1 MAQTLQSYITQVRY
15 LLHDAQA
22 NFYTND
28 QLTGYINSARERVV
42 RDTGCLRT
50 VQVSQTPA
58 PPVAGGSNPVIWASG
73 LAVTAGQ
80 YVFSNIYIYQIVTGG
95 TLGSTVP
102 PYPSANY
109 VYPPSGTLTL
119 SDSSVTYQYVGP
131 CEVINFAAL
140 PSGVLTLD
148 ILNINLYWGNSRIP
162 LRYLPWTDF
171 NAQLR
176 YWQNNVQ
183 RPICFSIYGQ
193 SQIYVGPVPDQAYVI
208 DLDTVIL
215 PTAMVNLSDTD
226 TIIDPYDTVVQF
238 YAAHLAKY
246 YEQSFGEAEIYLQ
259 QYKQK
264 TQSVLASVFT
274 RRIPTPYSTPY

>member
-1 MAQTLQSYITQVRY
+1 MAQTLQGYLTQVRY
-15 LLHDAQA
+15 LLHDAQS

-50 VQVSQTPA
+50 VQVSQTPCT
-58 PPVAGGSNPVIWASG
+58 PVAGGANPVIWSSG
-73 LAVTAGQ
+73 LTVATND
-80 YVFSNIYIYQIVTGG
+80 YVFSNVFIYKVVSGG
-95 TLGSTVP
+95 VLSSVSP
-102 PYPSANY
+102 PYPSATY
-109 VYPPSGTLTL
+109 VYPPSTPFTDGTATL
-119 SDSSVTYQYVGP
+119 QYAGP
-131 CEVINFAAL
+131 CEIINYACL
-140 PSGVLTLD
+140 PSGLLTLD
-148 ILNINLYWGNSRIP
+148 VLNINVYWGNSRIP
-162 LRYLPWTDF
+162 LRYLPWTQF

-176 YWQNNVQ
+176 YWQNNVS
-183 RPICFSIYGQ
+183 RPVAFSIFGQ

-215 PTAMVNLSDTD
+215 PTTMVNLTDTD
-226 TIIDPYDTVVQF
+226 TINDPYDTVVQF

-264 TQSVLASVFT
+264 TQAVLTSTFT
-274 RRIPTPYSTPY
+274 RRIPDPYSTPF

>member
-15 LLHDAQA
+15 LLHDAQS

-28 QLTGYINSARERVV
+28 QLIGYINSARERVV

-50 VQVSQTPA
+50 VQVTQAPA
-58 PPVAGGSNPVIWASG
+58 PPVAGGNNPVIWSTG
-73 LAVTAGQ
+73 LVVTANQ
-80 YVFSNIYIYQIVTGG
+80 YVFSNIFIYKIIVGG
-95 TLGSTVP
+95 TLGSEVP

-119 SDSSVTYQYVGP
+119 TDSAVTYQYVAP

-140 PSGVLTLD
+140 PSGLQTLD
-148 ILNINLYWGNSRIP
+148 ILNVNIYWGNSRIP
-162 LRYLPWTDF
+162 LRYLPWTQF

-176 YWQNNVQ
+176 YYQNYIG
-183 RPICFSIYGQ
+183 RPIAFSIFGQ
-193 SQIYVGPVPDQAYVI
+193 SQIYIGPIPDQAYVAE
-208 DLDTVIL
+208 LDTVIL
-215 PTAMVNLSDTD
+215 PTALVNLADTD
-226 TIIDPYDTVVQF
+226 TINEPYDTVVQF
-238 YAAHLAKY
+238 YAAHLAKF

-264 TQSVLASVFT
+264 TQSVLTSTFT
-274 RRIPTPYSTPY
+274 RRIPDPYSTPF

>member
-1 MAQTLQSYITQVRY
+1 MAQTLQGYNTQVRY
-15 LLHDAQA
+15 LLHDANA

-28 QLTGYINSARERVV
+28 QLIGYINSARERVV

-58 PPVAGGSNPVIWASG
+58 PPVAGGSNPVIWSAG
-73 LAVTAGQ
+73 LSVATGS
-80 YVFSNIYIYQIVTGG
+80 YVFSNIYIYKVVTGG
-95 TLGSTVP
+95 VLGSTSP
-102 PYPSANY
+102 PYPSSTDI
-109 VYPPSGTLTL
+109 YPPTTTFTDGTATL
-119 SDSSVTYQYVGP
+119 QYAGP
-131 CEVINFAAL
+131 CEVINYAAL
-140 PSGVLTLD
+140 PSGLLTLD
-148 ILNINLYWGNSRIP
+148 VLNINLYWGNSRIP

-226 TIIDPYDTVVQF
+226 TINDPYDTVVQF

-264 TQSVLASVFT
+264 TQSVLVSVFT
-274 RRIPTPYSTPY
+274 RRIPTPYSTPF

>member
-1 MAQTLQSYITQVRY
+1 MAQTLQGYITQVRY
-15 LLHDAQA
+15 LLHDAQS

-28 QLTGYINSARERVV
+28 QLIGYINSARERVV

-58 PPVAGGSNPVIWASG
+58 PPVSGGSNPVIWSSG
-73 LAVTAGQ
+73 LTVATND
-80 YVFSNIYIYQIVTGG
+80 YVFYNIFIYKVITGG
-95 TLGSTVP
+95 VLGSTAP
-102 PYPSANY
+102 PYPSGTN
-109 VYPPSGTLTL
+109 VYPPSTSFTDGTATL
-119 SDSSVTYQYVGP
+119 QYAGP

-140 PSGVLTLD
+140 PSGLQTLD
-148 ILNINLYWGNSRIP
+148 IININLYWGNSRIP
-162 LRYLPWTDF
+162 LRYLPWSDF

-226 TIIDPYDTVVQF
+226 TINDPYDTVVQF

-274 RRIPTPYSTPY
+274 RRIPTPYSSPF

>member
-1 MAQTLQSYITQVRY
+1 MAQTLQGYITQVRY

-58 PPVAGGSNPVIWASG
+58 PPVAGGSNPVIWAAG
-73 LAVTAGQ
+73 LAVTTGS
-80 YVFSNIYIYQIVTGG
+80 YVFSNIYIYQVVSGG
-95 TLGSTVP
+95 VLGTTSP
-102 PYPSANY
+102 PYPSANN
-109 VYPPSGTLTL
+109 VYPPTTPFTDGTATL
-119 SDSSVTYQYVGP
+119 QYAGP

-140 PSGVLTLD
+140 PSGLQTLD
-148 ILNINLYWGNSRIP
+148 IININLYWGNSRIP

>member
-1 MAQTLQSYITQVRY
+1 MAQTLQGYLTQVRY

-28 QLTGYINSARERVV
+28 QLIGYINSGRERVV

-50 VQVSQTPA
+50 VQVSQTPCT
-58 PPVAGGSNPVIWASG
+58 PVAGGSNPVIWSAG
-73 LAVTAGQ
+73 LSVATGS
-80 YVFSNIYIYQIVTGG
+80 YVFSNIYIYKVVTGG
-95 TLGSTVP
+95 VLGSTSP
-102 PYPSANY
+102 PYPSATY
-109 VYPPSGTLTL
+109 VYPPTTTFTDGTATL
-119 SDSSVTYQYVGP
+119 QYAAP
-131 CEVINFAAL
+131 CEVINYASL
-140 PSGVLTLD
+140 PSGVQTLD
-148 ILNINLYWGNSRIP
+148 VLNINLYWGNSRIP

-215 PTAMVNLSDTD
+215 PTAMVNLTDTD
-226 TIIDPYDTVVQF
+226 TINDPYDTVVQF

-264 TQSVLASVFT
+264 TQSVLVSVFT
-274 RRIPTPYSTPY
+274 RRIPTPYSTPF

>member
-15 LLHDAQA
+15 LLHDAQS

-42 RDTGCLRT
+42 RDTGCSRA
-50 VQVSQTPA
+50 VQVTQAPA
-58 PPVAGGSNPVIWASG
+58 PPVAGGNNPVIWSTG
-73 LAVTAGQ
+73 LVVTANQ
-80 YVFSNIYIYQIVTGG
+80 YVFSNIFIYKIIVGG
-95 TLGSTVP
+95 TLGSEVP

-119 SDSSVTYQYVGP
+119 TDSAVTYEYVAP

-140 PSGVLTLD
+140 PSGLQTLD
-148 ILNINLYWGNSRIP
+148 ILNVNIYWGNSRIP
-162 LRYLPWTDF
+162 LRYLPWTQF

-176 YWQNNVQ
+176 YYQNYIG
-183 RPICFSIYGQ
+183 RPIAFSIFGQ
-193 SQIYVGPVPDQAYVI
+193 SQIYVGPIPDQAYVAE
-208 DLDTVIL
+208 LDTVIL
-215 PTAMVNLSDTD
+215 PTALVNLADTD
-226 TIIDPYDTVVQF
+226 TINEPYDTVVQF
-238 YAAHLAKY
+238 YAAHLAKF

-264 TQSVLASVFT
+264 TQSVLTSTFT
-274 RRIPTPYSTPY
+274 RRIPDPYSTPF

>member
-1 MAQTLQSYITQVRY
+1 MAQTLQGYITQVRY

-28 QLTGYINSARERVV
+28 QLIGYINSARERVV

-58 PPVAGGSNPVIWASG
+58 PPVAGGSNPVIWSAG
-73 LAVTAGQ
+73 LTVTTGS
-80 YVFSNIYIYQIVTGG
+80 YVFSNIYIYQVVSGG
-95 TLGSTVP
+95 VLGTTSP
-102 PYPSANY
+102 PYPSANN
-109 VYPPSGTLTL
+109 VYPPTTPFTDGTATL
-119 SDSSVTYQYVGP
+119 QYAGP

-140 PSGVLTLD
+140 PQGLQTLD
-148 ILNINLYWGNSRIP
+148 IININLYWGNSRIP
-162 LRYLPWTDF
+162 LRYLPWSDF

-264 TQSVLASVFT
+264 TQAVLVSVFT
-274 RRIPTPYSTPY
+274 RRIPTPYSTPF

>member
-1 MAQTLQSYITQVRY
+1 MAQTLQGYITQVRY

-28 QLTGYINSARERVV
+28 QLIGYINSARERVV

-58 PPVAGGSNPVIWASG
+58 PPVSGGSNPVIWSSG
-73 LAVTAGQ
+73 LTVATND
-80 YVFSNIYIYQIVTGG
+80 YVFYNIFIYKVITGG
-95 TLGSTVP
+95 VLGSTAP
-102 PYPSANY
+102 PYPSGTN
-109 VYPPSGTLTL
+109 VYPPSTSFTDGTATL
-119 SDSSVTYQYVGP
+119 QYAGP

-140 PSGVLTLD
+140 PSGLLTLD
-148 ILNINLYWGNSRIP
+148 IININLYWGNSRIP
-162 LRYLPWTDF
+162 LRYLPWSDF

-226 TIIDPYDTVVQF
+226 TINDPYDTVVQF

-274 RRIPTPYSTPY
+274 RRIPTPYSSPF

>member
-1 MAQTLQSYITQVRY
+1 MAQTLQGYLTQVRY

-28 QLTGYINSARERVV
+28 QLIGYINSGRERVV

-50 VQVSQTPA
+50 VQVSQTPCT
-58 PPVAGGSNPVIWASG
+58 PVSGGATPVIWSSG
-73 LAVTAGQ
+73 LTVATND
-80 YVFSNIYIYQIVTGG
+80 YVFSNIYIYKVVTGG
-95 TLGSTVP
+95 VLGSTAP
-102 PYPSANY
+102 PYPSATY
-109 VYPPSGTLTL
+109 VYPPTTSFTDGTATL
-119 SDSSVTYQYVGP
+119 QYVAP
-131 CEVINFAAL
+131 CEVINFASL

-148 ILNINLYWGNSRIP
+148 VLNINLYWGNSRIP

-215 PTAMVNLSDTD
+215 PTAMVNLTDTD
-226 TIIDPYDTVVQF
+226 TINDPYDTVVQF

-264 TQSVLASVFT
+264 TQSVLVSVFT
-274 RRIPTPYSTPY
+274 RRIPTPYSTPF

>member
-1 MAQTLQSYITQVRY
+1 MAQTLQGYLTQVRY

-28 QLTGYINSARERVV
+28 QLIGYINSARERVV

-58 PPVAGGSNPVIWASG
+58 PPVAGGSNPVIWSAG
-73 LAVTAGQ
+73 LSVATDS
-80 YVFSNIYIYQIVTGG
+80 YVFSNIYIYKVVTGG
-95 TLGSTVP
+95 TLGSTSP

-109 VYPPSGTLTL
+109 IYPPTTTFTDGTATL
-119 SDSSVTYQYVGP
+119 QYAGP
-131 CEVINFAAL
+131 CEVINYAAL
-140 PSGVLTLD
+140 PSGLLTLD
-148 ILNINLYWGNSRIP
+148 VLNINLYWGNSRIP

-226 TIIDPYDTVVQF
+226 TINDPYDTVVQF

-264 TQSVLASVFT
+264 TQSVLVSVFT
-274 RRIPTPYSTPY
+274 RRIPTPYSTPF